1 MKIEVSATNYASV
14 YAAPEQGGPLKGVRP
29 DGADSLHDGASAV
42 VAISD
47 SAKLAAQ
54 AADAGMPPPP
64 PSIEAPDNPAI
75 SAGNSPNVLL
85 DKLLVELLSGRKI
98 QGVSVADLQ
107 AARDS
112 GANSDLLL
120 KRIERAA
127 LRAGFAI
134 ERQIAQEQVTVD
146 QTTFQ
151 AKGVVRTAHGS

>member
-1 MKIEVSATNYASV
+1 MKIDVVATNSAGA
-14 YAAPEQGGPLKGVRP
+14 YAALYQRGPTKGFHPDETASLSGGT
-29 DGADSLHDGASAV
+29 SV
-42 VAISD
+42 VVSISD
-47 SAKLAAQ
+47 SARLAAQ
-54 AADAGMPPPP
+54 VADAGIPQP
-64 PSIEAPDNPAI
+64 PSIDAPDNPAI

-85 DKLLVELLSGRKI
+85 DKLLVELLSGRKV

-151 AKGVVRTAHGS
+151 AKGVVRTTHGS

>member
-1 MKIEVSATNYASV
+1 MKIDPSATSYASTL
-14 YAAPEQGGPLKGVRP
+14 AALDQGTPAR
-29 DGADSLHDGASAV
+29 GAHQDALASSGDAASAI

-47 SAKLAAQ
+47 SARLAARD
-54 AADAGMPPPP
+54 ADAGIPLP

-75 SAGNSPNVLL
+75 PAGNRPDVFLDQLL
-85 DKLLVELLSGRKI
+85 LEMLSGRRI
-98 QGVSVADLQ
+98 QGISVSDLQ
-107 AARDS
+107 AVRES

-134 ERQIAQEQVTVD
+134 ERQIPQEQTTVD

-151 AKGVVRTAHGS
+151 AKGVVRTAHDK

>member
-1 MKIEVSATNYASV
+1 MKIDVSATNYASAH
-14 YAAPEQGGPLKGVRP
+14 AAPDQGGPLKGVRP
-29 DGADSLHDGASAV
+29 DGADSLHDSASAV
-42 VAISD
+42 VAISA
-47 SAKLAAQ
+47 SGKLAAL

-64 PSIEAPDNPAI
+64 SIDAPDNPAI
-75 SAGNSPNVLL
+75 PAGTSPNVLL

-134 ERQIAQEQVTVD
+134 ERQIAQEQATVD
-146 QTTFQ
+146 QSTFQ

>member
-1 MKIEVSATNYASV
+1 MKIDVATTNYASAL
-14 YAAPEQGGPLKGVRP
+14 AALDQGGAAKGGHLDATTAP
-29 DGADSLHDGASAV
+29 DDGASAV
-42 VAISD
+42 VSISEA
-47 SAKLAAQ
+47 AKLAVQ
-54 AADAGMPPPP
+54 AADAGIPPP
-64 PSIEAPDNPAI
+64 PSIDAPDNLAI
-75 SAGNSPNVLL
+75 PAGNNPDVFLDRLL
-85 DKLLVELLSGRKI
+85 LEMLSGRKI

-107 AARDS
+107 AVRES

-134 ERQIAQEQVTVD
+134 ERQIPQEQASVD